1 VAVTFF
7 NNSIP
12 GDDQATRNAM
22 QRLLGEVRAR
32 L

>member
-12 GDDQATRNAM
+12 GDDQATRNVM
-22 QRLLGEVRAR
+22 ERLLREVRDK

>member
-12 GDDQATRNAM
+12 GNDQATRNAM
-22 QRLLGEVRAR
+22 ERLLREVRER